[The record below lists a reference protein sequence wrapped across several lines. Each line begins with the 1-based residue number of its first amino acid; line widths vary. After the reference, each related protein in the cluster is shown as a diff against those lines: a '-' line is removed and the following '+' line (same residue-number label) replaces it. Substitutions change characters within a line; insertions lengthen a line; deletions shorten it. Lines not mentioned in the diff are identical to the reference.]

1 MATMHVEL
9 VSIEEA
15 LWSGEA
21 TAVFARTVS
30 GQLGIL
36 PGHAPLLGALAPG
49 FAVRIDQEDGEALS
63 VAVHGGFL
71 SVRKDGVSVLAEQAE
86 MAGDID
92 VARARAALDSNDPED
107 GPEAKAAHERALA
120 RLRAAGEQV

>member
-9 VSIEEA
+9 VSIEKS

-21 TAVFARTVS
+21 SAVFARTTE

-36 PGHAPLLGALAPG
+36 PGHIPLLGALAPG
-49 FAVRIDQEDGEALS
+49 FAVRIDREDGEPLS

-71 SVRKDGVSVLAEQAE
+71 SVGKKGVSVLAEQAE
-86 MAGDID
+86 LAEDID
-92 VARARAALDSNDPED
+92 AGRARDALSRNDGDDSEQSAARNR
-107 GPEAKAAHERALA
+107 AKA
-120 RLRAAGEQV
+120 RLRAVGEDV